1 MNQCYFF
8 DMNVRDNSLTG
19 LNSSRIEV
27 LVTQK
32 NKELIQLFLP
42 EIDFEDNQS
51 LFNLK
56 ENNLK
61 LINKKLK

>member
-1 MNQCYFF
+1 
-8 DMNVRDNSLTG
+8 MNVRDNSLTG

-42 EIDFEDNQS
+42 EIDFDDNQS